1 MVYLKTELLRI
12 LEGKLVTPV
21 FQPIIAVNQKQIVG
35 YEALVR
41 GPSDSPL
48 HSPSNLF
55 DMAARYDLQANLEFV
70 CREMAIRRF
79 AHLGLPGKLF
89 INVSPSI
96 LLEPGF
102 KSGETLRFIKSSG
115 LDPHVII
122 IELTEHQPTDDYR
135 IMREAVEHYRS
146 MGFEIALDDLG
157 AGYSGLRLW
166 AELKPE
172 YVKIDKHFIQGL
184 NEDRVKLN
192 FVRSIQNM
200 AVAMQCRVIAEG
212 IETAEE
218 FQAINKIGIAH
229 AQGFYFARPMTQP
242 PRELDRSLFTGIR
255 NAENSLK
262 RYHAKS
268 VAEIAQIIEPVTAD
282 TPISYVLSLFQHDDG
297 LVILPVVEEGIIA
310 GLIYRDK
317 FLSRLFSSRYGIELH
332 GKHPIKSFIDG
343 RPFSVEKNTAIE
355 QVSERLTAA
364 MRSDQAFVITDNGTY
379 YGVATILDL
388 LAEITRQQIHNAKHA
403 NPLTLLPGS
412 VPTNEL
418 INHLLGEKQVFRV
431 GYFDLNHFKPYNDVY
446 GYSAGDNVIKAVADI
461 LTCHI
466 PSEAGHVGHI
476 GGDDFIVVFTVDDW
490 IERCQ
495 AILSGF
501 ELAAPGYYRTEH
513 VNAGGLLSEDRYGG
527 SHFFPL
533 LSLSAGLVD
542 AQATRLCQSHVDIS
556 DLACEAKKQA
566 KKRPGSNYFINR
578 RKPNI
583 NRYIDLDGNE
593 LLSKQNIAVDIFQ
606 GDRHQAGAAIDIDL
620 AE

>member
-1 MVYLKTELLRI
+1 MVYLKSELLRI

-21 FQPIIAVNQKQIVG
+21 FQPIISVNQKQIVG

-55 DMAARYDLQANLEFV
+55 DMAARYDVQANLEFV

-89 INVSPSI
+89 FNVSPSI
-96 LLEPGF
+96 LLESGF

-122 IELTEHQPTDDYR
+122 IELTEHQPTEDYR

-200 AVAMQCRVIAEG
+200 AVTMQCKVIAEG
-212 IETAEE
+212 IESAEE

-229 AQGFYFARPMTQP
+229 AQGFYFARPMAQP
-242 PRELDRSLFTGIR
+242 PRELDRKLFTGIR

-268 VAEIAQIIEPVTAD
+268 VAEIGQIIGPVTAD
-282 TPISYVLSLFQHDDG
+282 TPISYVLSLFQHDAG
-297 LVILPVVEEGIIA
+297 LAILPVVEDGIIA

-343 RPFSVEKNTAIE
+343 TPFRAEKNTAIE
-355 QVSERLTAA
+355 QV
-364 MRSDQAFVITDNGTY
+364 
-379 YGVATILDL
+379 
-388 LAEITRQQIHNAKHA
+388 
-403 NPLTLLPGS
+403 
-412 VPTNEL
+412 
-418 INHLLGEKQVFRV
+418 
-431 GYFDLNHFKPYNDVY
+431 
-446 GYSAGDNVIKAVADI
+446 
-461 LTCHI
+461 
-466 PSEAGHVGHI
+466 
-476 GGDDFIVVFTVDDW
+476 
-490 IERCQ
+490 
-495 AILSGF
+495 
-501 ELAAPGYYRTEH
+501 
-513 VNAGGLLSEDRYGG
+513 SEDRYGG

-533 LSLSAGLVD
+533 VSLSAGLVD

-566 KKRPGSNYFINR
+566 KKRPGNNYFINR

-583 NRYIDLDGNE
+583 NRYIDLDGDE
-593 LLSKQNIAVDIFQ
+593 LLGKQNIAVDIFQ
-606 GDRHQAGAAIDIDL
+606 GDRHQAAAAVDIDL